1 MLHLYRTD
9 LLVVEAEEVEVLDD
23 APAVLPGAVHE
34 AVLAAPLE
42 QPSLAVPLAQ
52 ILARDPPV

>member
-23 APAVLPGAVHE
+23 TPAVLPGAVHE
-34 AVLAAPLE
+34 AVFAAPLE

-52 ILARDPPV
+52 ILTRDPPV